1 MVGICLRIGK
11 GQDNGTAVS
20 SYWVCVRVLCAW
32 GCAALG
38 VRLWPFMIGYCIGV
52 GFIEGI
58 SYLSKKYD

>member
-1 MVGICLRIGK
+1 MKLRLVHIGFVL
-11 GQDNGTAVS
+11 GF
-20 SYWVCVRVLCAW
+20 LCAW